1 MKPII
6 TEHWTSNEWLQLIC
20 VFVLG
25 ALIYLLIALCLK
37 PLLKKINGNKPKKDY
52 HRLQRIV
59 YIPLMIILLIPTII
73 VAVSLYKNPIIG
85 FGHYHIDK
93 TFVMAVDAETNKKS
107 TATLI
112 NKGEDKPYQI
122 EISSK
127 QAQYVNENQALELK
141 TDKQIIRQKMNH
153 KFTLTDFK
161 NHPQNVYIRFLDS
174 NNPKEWIKP
183 NEKG

>member
-1 MKPII
+1 MKPIL
-6 TEHWTSNEWLQLIC
+6 TEHWTSNEWLQMIC
-20 VFVLG
+20 IFMLG
-25 ALIYLLIALCLK
+25 ALIYVFIALCLK
-37 PLLKKINGNKPKKDY
+37 PLIKKMSNKKSKKDY
-52 HRLQRIV
+52 YKLQRLI

-73 VAVSLYKNPIIG
+73 VAISIYKNPIVGIG
-85 FGHYHIDK
+85 YYHIDK
-93 TFVMAVDAETNKKS
+93 AFVMAVDAETNKKS
-107 TATLI
+107 TVTLI

-153 KFTLTDFK
+153 KFILTDFK

-174 NNPKEWIKP
+174 DNAKEWIKP